1 MRERCL
7 RTYSDILVSVGVKEA
22 VSNTASALRQEAS
35 LLAVGIAHVVP
46 PMRDFNGTFQIE
58 EMLNQRLVIPIF
70 RKDDCDVNGSCERK
84 VKTVKRERDIHA

>member
-35 LLAVGIAHVVP
+35 LLAVGIPHIVP
-46 PMRDFNGTFQIE
+46 PVRDLDDTFQIE
-58 EMLNQRLVIPIF
+58 EVIDQRFVIPIV
-70 RKDDCDVNGSCERK
+70 RKDDCGINGACESE